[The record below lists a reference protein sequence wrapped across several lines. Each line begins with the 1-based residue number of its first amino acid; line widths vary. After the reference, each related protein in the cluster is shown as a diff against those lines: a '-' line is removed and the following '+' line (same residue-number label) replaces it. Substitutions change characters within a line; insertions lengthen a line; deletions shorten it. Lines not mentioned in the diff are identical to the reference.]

1 MDQKALRKSG
11 TNFERIF
18 HPKRLAIV
26 GVSTEG
32 GSSFGT
38 GIFRSL
44 QFIGYSGEIFLV
56 NPKGGE
62 LLGNRIYKSVED
74 IPDGIDF
81 AIIAVAA
88 RLVPDVLESCRLK
101 GAEAVEILSAGFK
114 ELGTS
119 EGIALEQQIKQIAA
133 RGIRVIG
140 PNCFGIYCP
149 KSGLTILP
157 GPDLSREERNRGLP
171 FPERRDVA
179 SILLNEESRSGLNF
193 QQSVSL
199 RRRKDSGMPSLR
211 YLGDDPGTAA

>member
-149 KSGLTILP
+149 KSGLALCRGPTSPGRAEPRPSFPRAAGCPLILQM
-157 GPDLSREERNRGLP
+157 R
-171 FPERRDVA
+171 
-179 SILLNEESRSGLNF
+179 ESRSGLN
-193 QQSVSL
+193 SARLLASATE
-199 RRRKDSGMPSLR
+199 RISGMPSSCAT
-211 YLGDDPGTAA
+211 LGMIRKRA